1 MMISIRH
8 AIHLLL
14 LAAVPSL
21 LAAVP
26 SLLLAEPPDAD
37 RIRDLIQPRDRE
49 TALEAYRA
57 LSKTKQI
64 KRLLSKSH
72 RKSIKPCRAQMYL
85 IQYRLP
91 PRAHQRSTQN
101 LPDAGA
107 QQASGRIVWR
117 QGSSDLLDTGA
128 ASASFVHGSRLVLAS
143 WYERHKSHPCEVLHS
158 GLLDGQ
164 RAGP

>member
-1 MMISIRH
+1 MIISIRH
-8 AIHLLL
+8 AIKLL
-14 LAAVPSL
+14 L

-26 SLLLAEPPDAD
+26 SLLLAEPLDAD
-37 RIRDLIQPRDRE
+37 RIRELIQPRDRE

-57 LSKTKQI
+57 LSKTKQV
-64 KRLLSKSH
+64 KRMLSKSH
-72 RKSIKPCRAQMYL
+72 RNAIKPCRAQMYL

-107 QQASGRIVWR
+107 QQTSGRVVWR
-117 QGSSDLLDTGA
+117 QGNADLLDTGA
-128 ASASFVHGSRLVLAS
+128 ASASFLHGSRLVLAS

-158 GLLDGQ
+158 GLLDGPG
-164 RAGP
+164 AGP